1 LRGVGATSRR
11 GVSIDQD
18 PAVVV
23 AVAGVVEILVELIA
37 VHLPQELGLAQLVQ
51 GVKAMVVRRRGE
63 LAQVGMEAGGVQGGE
78 GRRVVAG
85 RRRRRKGRAAGGWGD
100 HAGGGLRHGAERV
113 VVARKGAARVLRG
126 VGGSSKVGTVMLV
139 RAG

>member
-1 LRGVGATSRR
+1 RD
-11 GVSIDQD
+11 VSIDQD

-23 AVAGVVEILVELIA
+23 AVAGVVEILVKLIA

-51 GVKAMVVRRRGE
+51 GVKAVVVRRWGE

-85 RRRRRKGRAAGGWGD
+85 RRRRRKG
-100 HAGGGLRHGAERV
+100 
-113 VVARKGAARVLRG
+113 
-126 VGGSSKVGTVMLV
+126 
-139 RAG
+139 